1 MANSAKP
8 NGMTERQRKWFAAVQ
23 ASLERDTG
31 KSLDAWVAIAKTC
44 PETKPGARRDWLREH
59 HGLGQNRAA
68 HVLSVAFPSDEGW
81 DNPDKLRATLWAD
94 PNGLAILGEI
104 EQLAMALPDTV
115 SGQRK
120 AFTAFSRKV
129 QFAAAKPT
137 KDGGLTL
144 GLAVSPSCDPRLL
157 EPRNEGWSERLK
169 AKITLTDLAEVD
181 ASIADLLRQ
190 AWEAS

>member
-8 NGMTERQRKWFAAVQ
+8 NGMTKRQRKWFASVQ
-23 ASLERDTG
+23 ASLESDTG
-31 KSLDAWVAIAKTC
+31 KSLAQWVAIAKTC
-44 PETKPGARRDWLREH
+44 PETKPRARRDWLRQQ

-81 DNPDKLRATLWAD
+81 DNPDKLRATLWTD
-94 PNGLAILGEI
+94 PNGLAILEAI
-104 EQLAMALPDTV
+104 ERLVTALPNTV

-129 QFAAAKPT
+129 QFASAKPL
-137 KDGGLTL
+137 KGGGLVL
-144 GLAVSPSCDPRLL
+144 GLAVPVSSDPRLG
-157 EPRNEGWSERLK
+157 EPRSEGWSERLK
-169 AKITLTDLAEVD
+169 AKLILADVAEVD

-190 AWEAS
+190 AWETS